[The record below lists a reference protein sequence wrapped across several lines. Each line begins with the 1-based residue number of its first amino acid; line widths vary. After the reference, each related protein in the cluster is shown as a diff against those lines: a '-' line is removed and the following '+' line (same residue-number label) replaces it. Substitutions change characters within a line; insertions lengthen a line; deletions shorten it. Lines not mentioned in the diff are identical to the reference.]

1 MSAPRNVRRDN
12 QIECEITS
20 TLPNSA
26 QEDLQEPIPLRV
38 QGWDY
43 PPTYQAL
50 DRNFLLQHTTKL
62 AEPFEKLSLNEYGE
76 LPFSSLP
83 TAARQQP
90 QERAKSYYAS
100 IAQLAQR
107 QEELAKFSRT
117 LITFSLCRGSSPQE
131 QELTGAERRF
141 VSNHIPQLYP
151 VSCPV
156 LDVEQNAKEPASKIV
171 QRIETSL
178 WNASRSLA
186 FDTLNVMHS
195 LVMARI
201 LGRIEWFKNDGCRFF
216 YYENQILQAK
226 RWPVI
231 HVCEAVAVS
240 LRHVVVGGAR
250 ASSKVRQL
258 VRTIPLWLKRH
269 VVIVEGTKIKSTTV
283 ISDEVCDH
291 HLPACQIYCLV
302 IGSYVFHGWT
312 EEEIPRF
319 WRT

>member
-1 MSAPRNVRRDN
+1 MSAPRNARRDDV
-12 QIECEITS
+12 IECDING

-26 QEDLQEPIPLRV
+26 QEELQEPVPLRV

-50 DRNFLLQHTTKL
+50 DRNFLLQQSTTL
-62 AEPFEKLSLNEYGE
+62 SDPFQKLSLNEYGA

-83 TAARQQP
+83 QAARQHP
-90 QERAKSYYAS
+90 HERAKSYYAS

-117 LITFSLCRGSSPQE
+117 LITFSLCRRSSPQK

-141 VSNHIPQLYP
+141 IANHMPQLYP

-186 FDTLNVMHS
+186 FDALNVMHS
-195 LVMARI
+195 LVIARI
-201 LGRIEWFKNDGCRFF
+201 LGRIE
-216 YYENQILQAK
+216 
-226 RWPVI
+226 
-231 HVCEAVAVS
+231 
-240 LRHVVVGGAR
+240 
-250 ASSKVRQL
+250 
-258 VRTIPLWLKRH
+258 
-269 VVIVEGTKIKSTTV
+269 
-283 ISDEVCDH
+283 
-291 HLPACQIYCLV
+291 
-302 IGSYVFHGWT
+302 
-312 EEEIPRF
+312 
-319 WRT
+319 